1 MDAITEEAMTTGNI
15 QYQDGA
21 IRGPHEFM
29 QQIGHDLCE
38 QIKAGDDLG
47 MSDYLGRYETARQA
61 IYARVRDA
69 YLQWAGAKSL

>member
-1 MDAITEEAMTTGNI
+1 MDAITEDAMTAGEI
-15 QYQDGA
+15 QYQNGT
-21 IRGPHEFM
+21 IRGPHGFM

-38 QIKAGDDLG
+38 QIKAGDDLE
-47 MSDYLGRYETARQA
+47 MPRYLDRYETARQA